1 MARKEKWLE
10 TIMSDIF
17 LCHGFSEKRYVQK
30 LASLAAFLMNCGRQ
44 EYKQL
49 TCEIFF
55 RMTYVHIEVINSK
68 TEYCGSY
75 VAYHKNAM
83 DSLLQ
88 LQHCSI
94 SKY

>member
-1 MARKEKWLE
+1 
-10 TIMSDIF
+10 MSDIF